1 MTSQLT
7 DMMSSSNIFYVFLFS
22 LVKFSYWSKFH
33 VSVITGSGVITI
45 FFYKGLTRN
54 PELDISP
61 PVFCPISG
69 DCGKLGIPNLAR
81 MSLMK
86 YYLMLKNAR
95 VTAVIFSELLNENQ
109 QGE

>member
-1 MTSQLT
+1 MMSQFI
-7 DMMSSSNIFYVFLFS
+7 DMMSSSNIFDVFVFS

-54 PELDISP
+54 PESDVPP

-86 YYLMLKNAR
+86 CYLMPKNAR
-95 VTAVIFSELLNENQ
+95 VTAFIFLSY
-109 QGE
+109 